1 MPTLALKAFRLRKR
15 YGSLDA
21 VDDVSFELR
30 HGEILGLLGPNGAG
44 KTTTINMVLGVLQPS
59 SGTVEIEGI
68 DIARHRS
75 QALARTNFAAVYAA
89 LPGNLTVYQNLR
101 FFGLLYDV
109 ARLNAR
115 IDALLAEFD
124 LERLR
129 NTRSGVLSSGEQTRL
144 ALAKALL
151 NAPRLLLLDEP
162 TASLDPSAADQIR
175 SRIRAMASARAT
187 AASSGPPIT
196 CTKSRRPAIAYCSS
210 RTAGFCSREI
220 PGHCRAN
227 MAPPRSR
234 NCSSAWRASR
244 WPINGTHREIAADR
258 GDCAASAVFDAQQP
272 GAGVADDRLGRGRHR
287 ALGIHCPLSEQCDC
301 HGHQF
306 HRQPA
311 RARCCSGISS
321 RASCRA

>member
-1 MPTLALKAFRLRKR
+1 MPTLALKASRLRKR

-175 SRIRAMASARAT
+175 SRIRAMARQGDCGILWTSHNMYEVEETCGRVLFLSHGRILLAGDPRALPREHG
-187 AASSGPPIT
+187 AASLEELFI
-196 CTKSRRPAIAYCSS
+196 RLA
-210 RTAGFCSREI
+210 RE
-220 PGHCRAN
+220 PLADQ
-227 MAPPRSR
+227 R
-234 NCSSAWRASR
+234 NAS
-244 WPINGTHREIAADR
+244 
-258 GDCAASAVFDAQQP
+258 
-272 GAGVADDRLGRGRHR
+272 
-287 ALGIHCPLSEQCDC
+287 
-301 HGHQF
+301 
-306 HRQPA
+306 
-311 RARCCSGISS
+311 
-321 RASCRA
+321 